1 MTVAIGLGIILA
13 LGAAYPTVR
22 RRHVRLRT
30 VRHVRA
36 ALAPWLTSDMAAPL
50 RPVIDSPNAMTGPTP
65 QGPGDSPDLLV
76 PAVRRQHFELTP
88 NEITGYRRAS

>member
-1 MTVAIGLGIILA
+1 MTVAIGLGFILA

-22 RRHVRLRT
+22 RRHVRALT

-36 ALAPWLTSDMAAPL
+36 SLAPWLTSGMAAPL
-50 RPVIDSPNAMTGPTP
+50 RPVAPSVTGPTP

-76 PAVRRQHFELTP
+76 PAVRRHFELTER
-88 NEITGYRRAS
+88 EIAMHWRAS